1 MIDPKLS
8 KAFVV
13 STIGGL
19 TLLALAVAV
28 FSVAV
33 KARSVSAGAERTV
46 ELVESLRVV
55 SLSRAELSTASRLD
69 ALTPDDTVAIEAA
82 IANADDAITAART
95 ALEDS
100 ASDELLAAFAAYERA
115 AQSQA
120 EQLLDGGHSESAA
133 VVAEASTGSAFDTL
147 ATTLRTEQETTL
159 RQLGADN
166 DFMNTIGTVATFIVA
181 FVVPS
186 AALYI
191 FESLRRAPRRTR
203 ELDLHASRLEAR
215 SVAAAMALQ
224 QEVAALRLHLY
235 GAADTT
241 DEQRQQ
247 NVKRSLLRLDN
258 LALVNGAVHHWQAQ
272 DVDLLAVVAEI
283 SGALPPSEELTISA
297 GPHVRAAKGDPV
309 QVALIIHEL
318 VRNAFNHGTRP
329 VSVEIRDGDR
339 PTVAVI
345 DHGPGL
351 TPVVESAV
359 LLERD
364 YALRGNLAH
373 GRFGYGLL
381 AARMAAQSM
390 GAILTYER
398 TEDRT
403 AMILELPPGEPII
416 AASAASP
423 DELPAAA

>member
-1 MIDPKLS
+1 MSDSKLS
-8 KAFVV
+8 KSFVV

-33 KARSVSAGAERTV
+33 KARSVSGGAERTV

-55 SLSRAELSTASRLD
+55 SLSRSELSTAARLD
-69 ALTPDDTVAIEAA
+69 SLAPDDTQAIEAA
-82 IANADDAITAART
+82 LANSADAIAAART

-100 ASDELLAAFAAYERA
+100 ASAELLDAFAAYERA
-115 AQSQA
+115 ARAQSD
-120 EQLLDGGHSESAA
+120 QLLDPGHSENAA
-133 VVAEASTGSAFDTL
+133 IIAEASTGTAFDAL
-147 ATTLRTEQETTL
+147 ATTLRAEQEDTL
-159 RQLGADN
+159 RTLGADN
-166 DFMNTIGTVATFIVA
+166 EFMNTIGTVATFIVA

-203 ELDLHASRLEAR
+203 ELDLHASRLESR

-224 QEVAALRLHLY
+224 QEVAALRLHLF

-241 DEQRQQ
+241 DEQRKQ
-247 NVKRSLLRLDN
+247 NVKRALLRLDN
-258 LALVNGAVHHWQAQ
+258 LALVNGAMHHWQTQ
-272 DVDLLAVVAEI
+272 EVDLLAVVAEI
-283 SGALPPSEELTISA
+283 SGALPEGEELTIST
-297 GPHVRAAKGDPV
+297 GPIIRPAKGDPL
-309 QVALIIHEL
+309 QVALIVHEL
-318 VRNAFNHGTRP
+318 VRNAFNHGSRP
-329 VSVEIRDGDR
+329 VSVEIRDSDR
-339 PTVAVI
+339 LTLSVV

-364 YALRGNLAH
+364 YALRGNLAN

-390 GAILTYER
+390 GGSLSYQR
-398 TEDRT
+398 VDDRT
-403 AMILELPPGEPII
+403 VMIVELPAGEAIETLTAP
-416 AASAASP
+416 P